1 MYMWIDFVDN
11 KVFINF
17 KLSGVGILENNIKEM
32 WEEILQESEKRLEK
46 GAADIWLRTCIPIA
60 LEDNTLF
67 LDVPNIFVKEQI
79 SSRFLNDLVS
89 MVKEHGFA
97 DRIEMKV
104 GTETRKDEQ
113 ERAEKA
119 VKGPLE
125 RRTELN
131 ANYVF
136 SNFVVGK
143 SNRLAHAASLAVAE
157 TPGEAYNPLFIWGG
171 VGLGKTHLMHA
182 IGHYFLDNHKNDNM
196 KVTYVSSEKFTN
208 ELISSIKNNRTQE
221 FKAKYRNVDILLI
234 DDIHFLAKKESTQEE
249 FFHTFN
255 SLHNSKKQIVI
266 SSDRP
271 PKEIQSIEDRLV
283 SRFEW
288 GLVTD
293 IQPPDYETRVA
304 ILQKKAQTRN
314 VDIPEEIIL
323 FLANNVPSNIRELEG
338 SLNRVIASSEL
349 NSEPMT
355 VENVSV
361 WLKDVIKYAS
371 HGPVSVETIQQIVA
385 ENLGFTVE
393 DLKSSK
399 RTSELAF
406 ARQVAM
412 YLSRKH
418 TESSLQQIGLA
429 FNKKDHTTVL
439 HAQKKIDAL
448 IKDQPRIKSTVD
460 NLEEKL

>member
-1 MYMWIDFVDN
+1 MWIDFVDN
-11 KVFINF
+11 KVFINS
-17 KLSGVGILENNIKEM
+17 KLSGVEILDNNIKEM
-32 WEEILQESEKRLEK
+32 WEEIIQESEKRLEK

-89 MVKEHGFA
+89 MVKDYGYA

-418 TESSLQQIGLA
+418 TKSSLQQIGLA

>member
-1 MYMWIDFVDN
+1 MIKIV
-11 KVFINF
+11 
-17 KLSGVGILENNIKEM
+17 LSGVKVLEQNVKEIWQDILETA
-32 WEEILQESEKRLEK
+32 EEKLDK
-46 GAADIWLRTCIPIA
+46 GASDIWLKTCVPLSIEENI
-60 LEDNTLF
+60 LL
-67 LDVPNIFVKEQI
+67 LDVPNVFVKEQI
-79 SSRFLNDLVS
+79 SSRFLEDLTELVIE
-89 MVKEHGFA
+89 KGFA
-97 DRIEMKV
+97 ERIEMKV
-104 GTETRKDEQ
+104 AAEAKKDEQ
-113 ERAEKA
+113 KRAEKA
-119 VKGPLE
+119 AQASPV
-125 RRTELN
+125 LN
-131 ANYVF
+131 PRSGLNPSYVF
-136 SNFVVGK
+136 GNFVVGK

-182 IGHYFLDNHKNDNM
+182 IGHYYLDSNKGSNL

-208 ELISSIKNNRTQE
+208 ELITSIKNNRTQE
-221 FKAKYRNVDILLI
+221 FKSKYRNVDILLI
-234 DDIHFLAKKESTQEE
+234 DDIQFLANKESTQEE

-271 PKEIQSIEDRLV
+271 PKDIQSIEDRLV

-293 IQPPDYETRVA
+293 IQLPDFETRMA
-304 ILQKKAQTRN
+304 ILETKAQSRN
-314 VDIPEEIIL
+314 ASIPPEIID

-338 SLNRVIASSEL
+338 ALNRIIACSAL

-355 VENVSV
+355 VENAAI
-361 WLKDVIKYAS
+361 WLKDVIRHVS

-385 ENLGFTVE
+385 ENFSFTVE

-399 RTSELAF
+399 RTSQIAF
-406 ARQVAM
+406 ARQIAM

-418 TESSLQQIGLA
+418 TESSLQQIGFA

-439 HAQKKIDAL
+439 HAQRKVDKLLVEQPRVKKI
-448 IKDQPRIKSTVD
+448 VD
-460 NLEEKL
+460 NIEEKL

>member
-1 MYMWIDFVDN
+1 
-11 KVFINF
+11 
-17 KLSGVGILENNIKEM
+17 
-32 WEEILQESEKRLEK
+32 
-46 GAADIWLRTCIPIA
+46 
-60 LEDNTLF
+60 
-67 LDVPNIFVKEQI
+67 
-79 SSRFLNDLVS
+79 
-89 MVKEHGFA
+89 
-97 DRIEMKV
+97 
-104 GTETRKDEQ
+104 
-113 ERAEKA
+113 
-119 VKGPLE
+119 
-125 RRTELN
+125 
-131 ANYVF
+131 
-136 SNFVVGK
+136 
-143 SNRLAHAASLAVAE
+143 
-157 TPGEAYNPLFIWGG
+157 
-171 VGLGKTHLMHA
+171 
-182 IGHYFLDNHKNDNM
+182 
-196 KVTYVSSEKFTN
+196 
-208 ELISSIKNNRTQE
+208 
-221 FKAKYRNVDILLI
+221 VDILLI

>member
-1 MYMWIDFVDN
+1 MWIDFVDN

>member
-1 MYMWIDFVDN
+1 
-11 KVFINF
+11 
-17 KLSGVGILENNIKEM
+17 
-32 WEEILQESEKRLEK
+32 
-46 GAADIWLRTCIPIA
+46 
-60 LEDNTLF
+60 
-67 LDVPNIFVKEQI
+67 
-79 SSRFLNDLVS
+79 
-89 MVKEHGFA
+89 
-97 DRIEMKV
+97 
-104 GTETRKDEQ
+104 
-113 ERAEKA
+113 
-119 VKGPLE
+119 
-125 RRTELN
+125 
-131 ANYVF
+131 
-136 SNFVVGK
+136 
-143 SNRLAHAASLAVAE
+143 
-157 TPGEAYNPLFIWGG
+157 
-171 VGLGKTHLMHA
+171 MHA